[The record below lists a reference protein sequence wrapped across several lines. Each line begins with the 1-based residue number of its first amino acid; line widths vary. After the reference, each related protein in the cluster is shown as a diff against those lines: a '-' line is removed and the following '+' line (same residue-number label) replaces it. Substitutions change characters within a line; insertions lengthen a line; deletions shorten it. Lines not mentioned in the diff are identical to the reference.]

1 MYAPDVALGNVPGK
15 ATLTG
20 AAAPGQGK
28 RVSLVAVGSADSVE
42 LHGQPAFWPRPAAPE
57 VALGQTPKR
66 RPVRKRA
73 KSSAKGGS
81 SVEVGNEGNSNSHDS
96 DEEDKVDAEEDVEDD
111 EGDEDEED
119 AEGNEDDE
127 DDEDDEAPNKGGRA
141 KHGRA
146 GEEKENTKTKRAK
159 N

>member
-81 SVEVGNEGNSNSHDS
+81 LVEVGNEGNSNNHDS
-96 DEEDKVDAEEDVEDD
+96 DEEDKVVAEEDVEGD
-111 EGDEDEED
+111 EGDEDKE
-119 AEGNEDDE
+119 DE
-127 DDEDDEAPNKGGRA
+127 DFQDEDDEAPKKGGRA

-146 GEEKENTKTKRAK
+146 GEEKEKTKMKRAK